1 MSAPKP
7 NHLRRSSPPLV
18 TVGLSMMV
26 QEYEQWLSAQNGKPS
41 RSALRDYW
49 RAEDAKHGRRP
60 DYQLWRQTQCPDS
73 PPEKRQNNAALA
85 LAALH
90 SKEPLIY
97 WSALSLMPSLLLAE
111 DECLRQEDVMRALHE
126 KLSLQ
131 PLPAAPHS
139 SALSLWLCRAALAGD
154 PVGLMRDL
162 LALIIKARPNWKCGR
177 SIDLSFLREEA
188 RMPLSQKATI
198 RLLVALIT
206 QLVHLLGH
214 DPAVSSEQL
223 AEISPW
229 CMSTWQ
235 LLRDTRPPQ
244 ATTPL
249 IEVEVLLNAASTLR
263 CAGLFAES
271 SRVTALALHLLPERA
286 PTALV
291 QRCQVAAWTLAEAGL
306 IPPKTLRVS
315 LEDLPFPGEPP
326 QSEKSKEVALLFRD
340 EEDVFQI
347 RLLREVAQDPDW
359 QLLKAHGVVLT
370 HPLAA
375 LAWIGKKAQSYAL
388 KKQHDLLQTAA
399 RLAHRY
405 QCLYTLGRILAEW
418 PESAEIVI
426 SYAQALRQS
435 QRRMPVL
442 RDFNAWQTCAQNLRH
457 AWGKLEAEAI
467 MEEETLFH
475 LHETLLDRDVTL
487 TRSLPVEL
495 RVLALRHL
503 HGKRVPSRLV
513 QALQADPRLMQQLEH
528 KSAIELWSI
537 SAELRERPELAS
549 CIWISVVLKGEVTSG
564 KYSWIVQSSAG
575 RQMKQGRLRVIA
587 AGENPDASALIQEIG
602 LAIQQLG
609 TSSEWLL
616 LAADSSLKELP
627 WQSHFMQLGLTAR
640 VSFIPSWEWAFRVL
654 RENDS
659 PKDVFFEALAPE
671 AITGQFAPMTMT
683 GSMHQA
689 CLLLPGQD
697 AADART
703 RWSVCGRPETAEA
716 TRRSLS
722 LGRHPMILSEGQLC
736 SGNFEEDLN
745 RLSLAQS
752 CKLVL
757 SVCRPLTTAEREVFE
772 HQVSSLPP
780 NIPVSACL
788 KAMASDV
795 WKMNGIPW

>member
-1 MSAPKP
+1 M
-7 NHLRRSSPPLV
+7 
-18 TVGLSMMV
+18 TVGLFMMV
-26 QEYEQWLSAQNGKPS
+26 QEYEQWRSTQNGKPS
-41 RSALRDYW
+41 RPALRDYW
-49 RAEDAKHGRRP
+49 RAQDAKHGRRP

-73 PPEKRQNNAALA
+73 LPEKRQNNAALA

-90 SKEPLIY
+90 SKEPLVY

-111 DECLRQEDVMRALHE
+111 DECLQQEDVMRALHE

-154 PVGLMRDL
+154 PVGLLKDL
-162 LALIIKARPNWKCGR
+162 QALLIKARPDWKCGR

-188 RMPLSQKATI
+188 WMPLSQKVAL
-198 RLLVALIT
+198 RLLVAVIT
-206 QLVHLLGH
+206 KLVHLVCH
-214 DPAVSSEQL
+214 DPDVSPEQL
-223 AEISPW
+223 ADISPW

-235 LLRDTRPPQ
+235 LLRDSRPPQ

-249 IEVEVLLNAASTLR
+249 IEVEVEVLLNAASTLR

-271 SRVTALALHLLPERA
+271 WRLAVLALHLLPERA
-286 PTALV
+286 PASLV

-306 IPPKTLRVS
+306 ECPKNLRVS
-315 LEDLPFPGEPP
+315 LDDLPFPSEPA
-326 QSEKSKEVALLFRD
+326 QSEKAKELALLFRD
-340 EEDVFQI
+340 EEDLFQH
-347 RLLREVAQDPDW
+347 RLLLEVTGDPDW
-359 QLLKAHGVVLT
+359 QKLKACGVVLT

-388 KKQHDLLQTAA
+388 KKQHDLLQSAA

-418 PESAEIVI
+418 PESAEKVI
-426 SYAQALRQS
+426 SYALALRQS

-442 RDFNAWQTCAQNLRH
+442 RDFRTWQICAQHLRN
-457 AWGKLEAEAI
+457 AWGKLETEAI
-467 MEEETLFH
+467 MEEEALFN
-475 LHETLLDRDVTL
+475 LHETLLDRAVTL
-487 TRSLPVEL
+487 TRSLPAEL

-503 HGKRVPSRLV
+503 HAGRAPSRLV

-537 SAELRERPELAS
+537 SAELRERPELAN
-549 CIWISVVLKGEVTSG
+549 CVWISVVMKGEVTSG
-564 KYSWIVQSSAG
+564 KYSWIIQSSTG
-575 RQMKQGRLRVIA
+575 RQMKQGRLRANA
-587 AGENPDASALIQEIG
+587 AGESPDTNALIQEIG

-609 TSSEWLL
+609 GSPEWLL
-616 LAADSSLKELP
+616 LAADRSLTDLP
-627 WQSHFMQLGLTAR
+627 WQSQFMQSGLTAR

-654 RENDS
+654 RENDP
-659 PKDVFFEALAPE
+659 PKDVFFEVLVPE
-671 AITGQFAPMTMT
+671 AMTGQFAPITITDPMT
-683 GSMHQA
+683 QA
-689 CLLLPGQD
+689 CLLLPGRD
-697 AADART
+697 GADAST
-703 RWSVCGRPETAEA
+703 RWSVCGRPETVET

-722 LGRHPMILSEGQLC
+722 LGRHPMIFSEGRLC
-736 SGNFEEDLN
+736 SGKFEEDLT

-772 HQVSSLPP
+772 YQTFSLPP
-780 NIPVSACL
+780 NISLSARL
-788 KAMASDV
+788 KPMASDV
-795 WKMNGIPW
+795 WQMNGIPW